1 MKHLQI
7 GFLTEWQLY
16 AQKLE
21 GDNWA
26 GEKLD
31 KSKLDKM
38 SGTFNY
44 CGWFCFELLTYSHAT
59 DQQLGQLFELMQAI
73 RTPDGEGEKQ

>member
-1 MKHLQI
+1 
-7 GFLTEWQLY
+7 LTEWQLY

-21 GDNWA
+21 GDNWT

-31 KSKLDKM
+31 KSKLDKLSGRDPIM
-38 SGTFNY
+38 SSQIFGLD
-44 CGWFCFELLTYSHAT
+44 LLMDMI

-73 RTPDGEGEKQ
+73 RSPENDGEGEKQ

>member
-1 MKHLQI
+1 M
-7 GFLTEWQLY
+7 TEWQLY

-31 KSKLDKM
+31 KAKLDKM
-38 SGTFNY
+38 SGMLEDIPGQAFGLANTV
-44 CGWFCFELLTYSHAT
+44 AT

-73 RTPDGEGEKQ
+73 RNKEGDGEGSGQ

>member
-1 MKHLQI
+1 M
-7 GFLTEWQLY
+7 TEWQLY

-21 GDNWA
+21 GDNWT

-31 KSKLDKM
+31 KSKLDKL
-38 SGTFNY
+38 SGTVLVVLERGMRALSAN
-44 CGWFCFELLTYSHAT
+44 SIMT

-73 RTPDGEGEKQ
+73 RNPENDGEGEKQ

>member
-1 MKHLQI
+1 M
-7 GFLTEWQLY
+7 TEWQLY

-38 SGTFNY
+38 SGMVVDLSWPFGVADH
-44 CGWFCFELLTYSHAT
+44 CVAA
-59 DQQLGQLFELMQAI
+59 DQQIGQLFELMQAV
-73 RTPDGEGEKQ
+73 RNKDGEGEEQ

>member
-1 MKHLQI
+1 M
-7 GFLTEWQLY
+7 TEWQLY

-38 SGTFNY
+38 SGMLEVPGQAFGLANNV
-44 CGWFCFELLTYSHAT
+44 AA

-73 RTPDGEGEKQ
+73 RNNDGDGEGSGQ

>member
-1 MKHLQI
+1 M
-7 GFLTEWQLY
+7 TEWQLY

-38 SGTFNY
+38 SGTLDGASAQAFGLAN
-44 CGWFCFELLTYSHAT
+44 TVTT

-73 RTPDGEGEKQ
+73 RNNDGEGEGSGQ